1 MKKQKNTKKLEI
13 NKETLTDLD
22 LGPVAGGS
30 DLWNTVYYPPKKNPF
45 TTPIVI
51 A

>member
-1 MKKQKNTKKLEI
+1 MKKQKTIKKLEI
-13 NKETLTDLD
+13 TKETLTDL
-22 LGPVAGGS
+22 GSVTGGS
-30 DLWNTVYYPPKKNPF
+30 YLWNTVYYPQRKDPF